1 MAFNQTP
8 GREKFPSTGN
18 GLPTEFRQDNEPPV
32 TSKVTPVT
40 TTPKYAASVENYQNS
55 LTTRNQNRNDIKVNL
70 NTSEASPNEF
80 KRNVK
85 EEGGY
90 TTITGSGGLVF
101 RGRTG
106 MKATN
111 DAIKASQSKVNEV
124 NTQRQ
129 NNSNFWDINAGV
141 KPVSAFTEKD
151 KETML
156 NLGKLKQG

>member
-1 MAFNQTP
+1 MAYTQKA
-8 GREKFPSTGN
+8 GRGNLLKTGN
-18 GLPTEFRQDNEPPV
+18 GIPDEFKTNNEPPV
-32 TSKVTPVT
+32 TPKVTPVT
-40 TTPKYAASVENYQNS
+40 TTPKYVASVENYQNS
-55 LTTRNQNRNDIKVNL
+55 LTTLNQNRNDIKVNL

-90 TTITGSGGLVF
+90 TTITGSGGQLF

-111 DAIKASQSKVNEV
+111 DAVRASQSKVNEV
-124 NTQRQ
+124 NTRRQ
-129 NNSNFWDINAGV
+129 NNARFWDINAGLV
-141 KPVSAFTEKD
+141 PVSAFTEKD

>member
-1 MAFNQTP
+1 MAYTQKA
-8 GREKFPSTGN
+8 GRGNLLKTGN
-18 GLPTEFRQDNEPPV
+18 GIPDEFKTNNEPPV
-32 TSKVTPVT
+32 TPKVTPVT
-40 TTPKYAASVENYQNS
+40 TTPKYVASVENYQNS
-55 LTTRNQNRNDIKVNL
+55 LTTLNQNRNDIKVNL

-90 TTITGSGGLVF
+90 TTITGSGGQLF

-111 DAIKASQSKVNEV
+111 DA
-124 NTQRQ
+124 
-129 NNSNFWDINAGV
+129 WDINAGLV
-141 KPVSAFTEKD
+141 PVSAFTEKD